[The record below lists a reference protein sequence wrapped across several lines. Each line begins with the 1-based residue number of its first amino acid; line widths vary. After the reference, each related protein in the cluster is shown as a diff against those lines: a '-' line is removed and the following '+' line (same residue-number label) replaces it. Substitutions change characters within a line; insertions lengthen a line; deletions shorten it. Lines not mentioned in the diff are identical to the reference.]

1 LPVASRIDARQLG
14 RSALEKFMTTPDPLP
29 PTADTAPTNGLA
41 IGSLVVGI
49 LSIVTSIIPVIGLI
63 AWILAPIGLILG
75 LMARKKP
82 GGQGLAIAGIATS
95 AIGLLLCI
103 LWVVGIGAMM
113 AGYS

>member
-1 LPVASRIDARQLG
+1 
-14 RSALEKFMTTPDPLP
+14 
-29 PTADTAPTNGLA
+29 
-41 IGSLVVGI
+41 
-49 LSIVTSIIPVIGLI
+49 
-63 AWILAPIGLILG
+63 
-75 LMARKKP
+75 MARKKP